1 MVHRFEQ
8 FSLAIF
14 EISRCWHKIAA
25 EEMEK
30 YGLRGPYATYLTT
43 LYRQKESVS
52 ASRLGALCGKDKADV
67 SRAVAVMEQ
76 KDLIKRESVGP
87 NLYRAQ
93 LVLTESG
100 MAAARQVCEKAAKV
114 VEFAGR
120 ELSLEQREAF
130 YQALEQIAERLQ
142 QVSRDGLPQEQDS

>member
-1 MVHRFEQ
+1 MVHRFER

-67 SRAVAVMEQ
+67 SRMVTILEEKGLVC
-76 KDLIKRESVGP
+76 REGAS
-87 NLYRAQ
+87 YRAN
-93 LVLTESG
+93 LRLTEAG
-100 MAAARQVCEKAAKV
+100 MEAARQVQTRAAKA
-114 VEFAGR
+114 VELGGEGITR
-120 ELSLEQREAF
+120 ENRETFYAVLE
-130 YQALEQIAERLQ
+130 LIAKNLRAISEE
-142 QVSRDGLPQEQDS
+142 GLPK